1 MDENTGG
8 GKNYLAIA
16 NRVSVVSIIVNV
28 ALSALKMAAGIL
40 AHSAAMVSDAVHSL
54 SDVLST
60 FIVII
65 GVNIAGQ
72 KSDEAHPYGHE
83 RFECVASIILALMLG
98 LTGAGIGYSGFK
110 SIIHGDYENKIP
122 GVAAL
127 VAAVISIA
135 VKEWMYRYARNAAKR
150 INSGALMAD
159 AWHHR
164 SDALSSVG
172 AFVGILG
179 AILGY
184 PALDAAASIVIC
196 LFIAKAAYDVFMDA
210 VNKMV
215 DKSCDEE
222 TLAALRA
229 LVAAQG
235 GVISVDDIRTR
246 IFGSRMFVDIEIA
259 ADKDLVLSQAHEI
272 AENVHHAVEKNF
284 PSVKH
289 CMVHV
294 NPGVGGVGVAITSQ
308 KRNRPPRR
316 SIRRT
321 RRGSI

>member
-1 MDENTGG
+1 
-8 GKNYLAIA
+8 
-16 NRVSVVSIIVNV
+16 
-28 ALSALKMAAGIL
+28 
-40 AHSAAMVSDAVHSL
+40 
-54 SDVLST
+54 
-60 FIVII
+60 
-65 GVNIAGQ
+65 
-72 KSDEAHPYGHE
+72 
-83 RFECVASIILALMLG
+83 MLG

-127 VAAVISIA
+127 IAAVVSIA
-135 VKEWMYRYARNAAKR
+135 VKEWMYRYTRNAAKR

-172 AFVGILG
+172 AFIGIFG

-215 DKSCDEE
+215 DKSCDDE
-222 TLAALRA
+222 TLEALRS
-229 LVAAQG
+229 LVAAQE

-259 ADKDLVLSQAHEI
+259 ADKDLVLSKAHEI
-272 AENVHHAVEKNF
+272 AESVHDAVEKNF

-294 NPGVGGVGVAITSQ
+294 NPGVGGGGASLITSQ

-316 SIRRT
+316 SIKKI

>member
-1 MDENTGG
+1 MDDINRSDDKTSV
-8 GKNYLAIA
+8 AVA
-16 NRVSVVSIIVNV
+16 NRVSVVSIVVNA
-28 ALSALKMAAGIL
+28 ALSAFKLAVGIL

-60 FIVII
+60 IIVII

-72 KSDEAHPYGHE
+72 KSDKGHPYGHE

-98 LTGAGIGYSGFK
+98 LTGAGIGYSGVK
-110 SIIHGDYENKIP
+110 SIIDGNYENKIP

-127 VAAVISIA
+127 IAAVVSIA
-135 VKEWMYRYARNAAKR
+135 VKEWMYRYTRSAAKR

-184 PALDAAASIVIC
+184 PSLDAAASIAIC
-196 LFIAKAAYDVFMDA
+196 LFIAKAAYDIFTDA
-210 VNKMV
+210 IDKMV
-215 DKSCDEE
+215 DKSCDEK
-222 TLAALRA
+222 TINALRT
-229 LVAAQG
+229 LVMAQN
-235 GVISVDDIRTR
+235 GVINVDVIRTR
-246 IFGSRMFVDIEIA
+246 MFGSKIYVDIEIA
-259 ADKDLVLSQAHEI
+259 ADQNLLLMQSHKI
-272 AENVHHAVEKNF
+272 AENVHDAVEKNF
-284 PSVKH
+284 PAVKH

-294 NPGVGGVGVAITSQ
+294 NPGVTE
-308 KRNRPPRR
+308 NY
-316 SIRRT
+316 SI
-321 RRGSI
+321 